1 MIINGKNLGV
11 IGVQIENIRYIISL
25 IIIIGETLL
34 LIMKKL
40 NLLY

>member
-1 MIINGKNLGV
+1 MIINGKNLSV
-11 IGVQIENIRYIISL
+11 IGVQVENIRYIISL
-25 IIIIGETLL
+25 IIIGETLL

>member
-1 MIINGKNLGV
+1 MIINGENLGV
-11 IGVQIENIRYIISL
+11 IGVQDENIRYIISL
-25 IIIIGETLL
+25 IIIGETLL